1 MGSAAHQADQ
11 YYYGVMQALVV
22 DNEDPL
28 GEGRVRLTYPWLNQS
43 METEWCRVCQTYAGS
58 GYGSFWVPEKN
69 DEVLVACVHG
79 DLNEAVVLGGLYNGK
94 DKPASKREK
103 APGLDQKLFRTKGK
117 HQLLLDDSQNDKKM
131 EMKSSAGHSVLLDDK
146 QGQQKAQLKSN
157 GGQSVMLD
165 DQNNKLVIDT
175 GVGQS
180 ITMEKTGGAV
190 TISTLAGQSVKLD
203 GTGSITISGPTTVK
217 LSAAQVELGL
227 LATMSAVV
235 GEALMAMFSAHT
247 HPVALGVATPPTPTG
262 LESMVLSKTVKVQI

>member
-43 METEWCRVCQTYAGS
+43 METEWCRVCQVYAGN

-79 DLNEAVVLGGLYNGK
+79 DLNEAIVLGGLYNGK

-117 HQLLLDDSQNDKKM
+117 HQLLLDDTQDKKKI
-131 EMKSSAGHSVLLDDK
+131 ELKSSD
-146 QGQQKAQLKSN
+146 
-157 GGQSVMLD
+157 GQSMTFD
-165 DQNNKLVIDT
+165 DQDKKIVITT
-175 GVGQS
+175 GGGQS
-180 ITMEKTGGAV
+180 ITMEKNGGAITVSTKGGQEIKLDGSGTV
-190 TISTLAGQSVKLD
+190 TISGTMSIKLD
-203 GTGSITISGPTTVK
+203 AKMVDIGSSATQPAVLGTEFLQLFSTHTHQVGPVPTTPPVPSPK
-217 LSAAQVELGL
+217 
-227 LATMSAVV
+227 LAT
-235 GEALMAMFSAHT
+235 
-247 HPVALGVATPPTPTG
+247 
-262 LESMVLSKTVKVQI
+262 VLSKTVKVQA